1 MSSSYNLLEE
11 VKEFQDSYYS
21 QNTKNL
27 FLKNSQKLECAKDIT
42 KNFNIFDLIK
52 KTIYIIPNTNKVYI
66 DYLIYKL
73 YANPNVYNNIVNY
86 TFNIFSEC
94 ISKYGDFEC
103 HINLNTFTITSA
115 YRYNDMIEL
124 FCKKCLTTSNPSY
137 SMLLSKFYIYNSPAM
152 MENISKIFSHLINLE
167 VKSKLIIYNKQETIV
182 KLEELFTPLTI

>member
-66 DYLIYKL
+66 DYLIYKF
-73 YANPNVYNNIVNY
+73 YANPNVYNDIVNY

-137 SMLLSKFYIYNSPAM
+137 SMLLSKMYIYNSPSM
-152 MENISKIFSHLINLE
+152 MENISKIFSH
-167 VKSKLIIYNKQETIV
+167 
-182 KLEELFTPLTI
+182 

>member
-27 FLKNSQKLECAKDIT
+27 FLKNSQKIKCAKDIT
-42 KNFNIFDLIK
+42 QNFNIVDLIK

-73 YANPNVYNNIVNY
+73 YANPNVYNDIINY
-86 TFNIFSEC
+86 SLNIFSEC

-137 SMLLSKFYIYNSPAM
+137 SMLLSKMYIYNSPSM
-152 MENISKIFSHLINLE
+152 MENISKIFIHLINSE
-167 VKSKLIIYNKQETIV
+167 VKNKLIIYNKQETVV
-182 KLEELFTPLTI
+182 KLEELFSTVH

>member
-21 QNTKNL
+21 QNTKKM
-27 FLKNSQKLECAKDIT
+27 FLKNSQKIECANKIT
-42 KNFNIFDLIK
+42 ENFDIFDLIK

-66 DYLIYKL
+66 DYLIFKL
-73 YANPNVYNNIVNY
+73 YANPNVYNDIINY
-86 TFNIFSEC
+86 SLNIFSEC

-124 FCKKCLTTSNPSY
+124 FCKKCLMTNPKSSY
-137 SMLLSKFYIYNSPAM
+137 SMLLSKMYIYNSPSM
-152 MENISKIFSHLINLE
+152 MENISKIFTHLIHPE
-167 VKSKLIIYNKQETIV
+167 VKSKLIIYNKQETVV
-182 KLEELFTPLTI
+182 KIEELFI